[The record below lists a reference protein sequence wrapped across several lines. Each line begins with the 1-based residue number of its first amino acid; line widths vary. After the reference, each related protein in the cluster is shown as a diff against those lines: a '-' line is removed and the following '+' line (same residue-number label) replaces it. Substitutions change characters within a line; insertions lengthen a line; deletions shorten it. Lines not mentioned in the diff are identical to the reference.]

1 MGFVVRA
8 GGGSTPVSSEM
19 DMNAVGRDELN
30 RTAKILLDGD
40 QASDINDAYR
50 RLGDLVL
57 QVEVGPDIAADLAAQ
72 AALLTTLN
80 TGHRAMLGGVDV
92 AVASNPELTLPWARG
107 RSTADAIGEFGG
119 TVVDG
124 LDPSLPTLRI
134 AMPSPCRQ
142 RQRRLQL
149 DLTWNGWCGG
159 VAESAG
165 AEPCEPAIPL
175 AGVVAGALGVSE
187 MFQHMLGSPVAGRR
201 TVGLSLWRP
210 DLDWRSPEALGPAL
224 QYLPNGIWLL
234 GLGHLGQANA
244 WSIGCLPYELPE
256 ELEVFLVD
264 FDVIVEAN
272 RSTGLLTT
280 QADVGRPKTRVVQTC
295 LEALGHRTRLVE
307 RRFDEYVMPHVSE
320 PKLALAGFDSPE
332 PRRALGEKFWR
343 VVDAGLGAGST
354 GYLDMLIHSF
364 PSQLTPMT
372 AFCDAERVEHQPV
385 SAYEAEIRRRIEKG
399 DQPEG
404 ARCGVI
410 ELAGATA
417 AASFVGAIA
426 GALSVADLLRIL
438 HDGQQYV
445 SINLDLRSPGTGF
458 AAFTEGV
465 NQPINPG
472 YTAASQR
479 ALPAE

>member
-1 MGFVVRA
+1 MGFLVRA
-8 GGGSTPVSSEM
+8 GCGSTPVGPEM
-19 DMNAVGRDELN
+19 DMNAVGRNELN

-40 QASDINDAYR
+40 QASDIKDAYR
-50 RLGDLVL
+50 RLEDLVL
-57 QVEVGPDIAADLAAQ
+57 QVEVGLDIATDLAAQ

-80 TGHRAMLGGVDV
+80 TGHRAMLGGVEVDI
-92 AVASNPELTLPWARG
+92 ASNPELTLSWARG
-107 RSTADAIGEFGG
+107 RTLADAIGEFGG

-134 AMPSPCRQ
+134 AMPSPC

-187 MFQHMLGSPVAGRR
+187 MFQHILGSPVAGRR

-364 PSQLTPMT
+364 PSQLTPEI
-372 AFCDAERVEHQPV
+372 AFPDAEPVERQLVP
-385 SAYEAEIRRRIEKG
+385 AYEAEISHRIDKG
-399 DQPEG
+399 EQPG
-404 ARCGVI
+404 DAQCGVV

-458 AAFTEGV
+458 SAFTEGV

-472 YTAASQR
+472 YTAASR
-479 ALPAE
+479 KALPAE

>member
-1 MGFVVRA
+1 
-8 GGGSTPVSSEM
+8 
-19 DMNAVGRDELN
+19 MNAIGRDELN

-40 QASDINDAYR
+40 QASGINDAYR
-50 RLGDLVL
+50 RLEDLVL
-57 QVEVGPDIAADLAAQ
+57 QIEVGPDIATDLAAQ

-80 TGHRAMLGGVDV
+80 TGHRAMLGGVEVDI
-92 AVASNPELTLPWARG
+92 ASNPELTLSWARG
-107 RSTADAIGEFGG
+107 RTMADAIGEFGG

-142 RQRRLQL
+142 HLRRLQL
-149 DLTWNGWCGG
+149 DLTWKGWCGG
-159 VAESAG
+159 VTEAVG

-175 AGVVAGALGVSE
+175 AGIVAGALGVSE
-187 MFQHMLGSPVAGRR
+187 IFQHMVGSSPVAGRR
-201 TVGLSLWRP
+201 TVGISLWRP
-210 DLDWRSPEALGPAL
+210 DLDWRSPEAFGPAL
-224 QYLPNGIWLL
+224 QYLPNGVWLL

-244 WSIGCLPYELPE
+244 WSIGSLPYAHPE

-280 QADVGRPKTRVVQTC
+280 QADVGRPKTRVVQQC
-295 LEALGHRTRLVE
+295 LETLGHRTRLVE
-307 RRFDEYVMPHVSE
+307 RRFDEFVMPHTTE
-320 PKLALAGFDSPE
+320 PKLALAGFDSAE

-372 AFCDAERVEHQPV
+372 AFCDAERVERQPV
-385 SAYEAEIRRRIEKG
+385 SAYEAEIRHRIEKG

-404 ARCGVI
+404 ARCGVV

-417 AASFVGAIA
+417 AASFVGAAA

-438 HDGQQYV
+438 HDGGQQYA
-445 SINLDLRSPGTGF
+445 SINVDLRNPGSKLT
-458 AAFTEGV
+458 AFTRGV

-472 YTAASQR
+472 YTMVITV
-479 ALPAE
+479 

>member
-1 MGFVVRA
+1 MGFLVRA
-8 GGGSTPVSSEM
+8 GCGSTPVGPEM
-19 DMNAVGRDELN
+19 GMSAVGRNELN
-30 RTAKILLDGD
+30 RTAKILLDCD
-40 QASDINDAYR
+40 QASDIKDAYR
-50 RLGDLVL
+50 RLEDLVL
-57 QVEVGPDIAADLAAQ
+57 QVEVGPDIASDLAAQ

-80 TGHRAMLGGVDV
+80 TGHRAMLGGVEV
-92 AVASNPELTLPWARG
+92 AIASNPELTLSWARG
-107 RSTADAIGEFGG
+107 RAVADVIDEFGG
-119 TVVDG
+119 AVVDRP
-124 LDPSLPTLRI
+124 DSDLPTLRI

-142 RQRRLQL
+142 RRRRLQL

-187 MFQHMLGSPVAGRR
+187 MFQHMLGSSVAGHRA
-201 TVGLSLWRP
+201 VGISLWRP
-210 DLDWRSPEALGPAL
+210 DLDWQSPEALGPAL

-244 WSIGCLPYELPE
+244 WSIGCLPYERPE

-307 RRFDEYVMPHVSE
+307 RRFDGRVVPHETE
-320 PKLALAGFDSPE
+320 PRLALAGFDKPE
-332 PRRALGEKFWR
+332 PRRALGCKFLQ
-343 VVDAGLGAGST
+343 VVDAGLGAGSP

-364 PSQLTPMT
+364 PSQLTPES
-372 AFCDAERVEHQPV
+372 AFPNAEPAERGLAA
-385 SAYEAEIRRRIEKG
+385 AYEAEISHRIDKG
-399 DQPEG
+399 EHPGDAQ
-404 ARCGVI
+404 CGVV

-438 HDGQQYV
+438 HDGQQYA
-445 SINLDLRSPGTGF
+445 SINLDLRSPGTKL
-458 AAFTEGV
+458 AAFTKGV
-465 NQPINPG
+465 NQPINLG
-472 YTAASQR
+472 YTAASQST
-479 ALPAE
+479 LPAE

>member
-1 MGFVVRA
+1 MGFLVRA
-8 GGGSTPVSSEM
+8 GCGSTPVGPEM
-19 DMNAVGRDELN
+19 GMSAVGRNELN
-30 RTAKILLDGD
+30 RTAKILLDSD
-40 QASDINDAYR
+40 QASDIKDAYR
-50 RLGDLVL
+50 RLEDLVL
-57 QVEVGPDIAADLAAQ
+57 QVEVGPDIASDLAAQ

-80 TGHRAMLGGVDV
+80 TGHRAMLGGVEV
-92 AVASNPELTLPWARG
+92 AIASNPELTLSWARG
-107 RSTADAIGEFGG
+107 RTMADAIGEFGG

-142 RQRRLQL
+142 HQRRLQL

-159 VAESAG
+159 VTEAVG

-234 GLGHLGQANA
+234 GLGHLGQANV
-244 WSIGCLPYELPE
+244 WSIGCLPYERPK
-256 ELEVFLVD
+256 ELKVFLVD
-264 FDVIVEAN
+264 FDVVVEAN

-307 RRFDEYVMPHVSE
+307 RRFDEHVIPHETE

-354 GYLDMLIHSF
+354 GYLDMLIHAF
-364 PSQLTPMT
+364 PSQLTPEI
-372 AFCDAERVEHQPV
+372 AFPDAEPVERRLVP
-385 SAYEAEIRRRIEKG
+385 AYEAEISHRIDKG
-399 DQPEG
+399 EQPG
-404 ARCGVI
+404 DAQCGVV

-426 GALSVADLLRIL
+426 GALSVADPLRIL
-438 HDGQQYV
+438 HDGQQYA
-445 SINLDLRSPGTGF
+445 SINLDLRSPGAKLT
-458 AAFTEGV
+458 AFTEGV
-465 NQPINPG
+465 SQPINPG
-472 YTAASQR
+472 YTAASQS